1 MIRYTFGNPD
11 RYHAVKGALLE
22 AGYKLQSVC
31 HQGTG
36 TILVNHPEEDREAPD
51 EIYNQAS
58 GALRAQLPK

>member
-11 RYHAVKGALLE
+11 RYHAAKSALLV

-36 TILVNHPEEDREAPD
+36 TILVDHPEEYREAPD
-51 EIYNQAS
+51 EIYNQAC
-58 GALRAQLPK
+58 GALRSQLLK

>member
-11 RYHAVKGALLE
+11 RYHAVKGALLS

-36 TILVNHPEEDREAPD
+36 TILVDHQEEDREAPD

-58 GALRAQLPK
+58 VALHAQPLK

>member
-11 RYHAVKGALLE
+11 RYHAVKGALL
-22 AGYKLQSVC
+22 ASGYKLQSVC

-36 TILVNHPEEDREAPD
+36 TILVDHPEEGREAPD

-58 GALRAQLPK
+58 GALRAQPIK

>member
-11 RYHAVKGALLE
+11 RYHAVKGALLS

-36 TILVNHPEEDREAPD
+36 TILVDHLEEDREAPD

-58 GALRAQLPK
+58 VSLRAQPLK